1 MTKPQKQMTIPM
13 TDDLEARIQTVADEK
28 GWKKTRAAFFILD
41 EHTPT
46 LLDEHTPTR
55 RKAPKRK

>member
-41 EHTPT
+41 KHTPT
-46 LLDEHTPTR
+46 G